1 MLPFMNVSR
10 HRHAL
15 QRHELV
21 SVQLALTLS
30 APKHARA
37 NDARA
42 LPDPFTLPLEGRVD
56 VVDRLAR
63 LVRQLLREEECRLL
77 LPLR

>member
-1 MLPFMNVSR
+1 M
-10 HRHAL
+10 
-15 QRHELV
+15 
-21 SVQLALTLS
+21 QLALTLS

-37 NDARA
+37 NDARR

-77 LPLR
+77 LSLR